1 MQSKRSRQKD
11 WKRERQEKKQKHFG
25 KKHQDAHTGPKKVLQ
40 TGTLFI
46 TMRKDG
52 IVRIPGSKEPLF
64 VDHDDLGTGT
74 HGDTVVTSPL
84 SKVRGRDRRAK
95 IIEVVTR
102 AKAGFAGTL
111 KEERGTFTITPDDP
125 KMYSGIE
132 IPRGSLHGAK
142 SGEKVFAEI
151 LEWVSMRE
159 MPIGKIVRILG
170 KPGEHE
176 AEMQGLALERGF
188 SSDFPREVENESK
201 ALYREGVTDCSKH
214 RRDMRDTITF
224 TIDPEDAK
232 DFDDA
237 LSIKVLGDGLYEIGV
252 HIADVSHY
260 VRPGTALDSEAF
272 RRGTSVYL
280 VDRTIPM
287 LPEALSNDLCS
298 LKPNVD
304 RLTMSSV
311 FIVDEKAHI
320 KESWFG
326 KTIIHSDKRFT
337 YEEAQGIL
345 DLGAGE
351 FFNELTILNNLAKI
365 LMHRR
370 HTEGSVSFETDEVK
384 FKLDEN
390 GVPLSAYR
398 KVRGDTHKLIE
409 EWMLVA
415 NKKVAEV
422 FRKEE
427 KKGGLGMY
435 RIHGL
440 PDSEKMENVGYLA
453 RRLGYDFPHG
463 HVTGKTLNVFLKE
476 LEDKPE
482 RDMLSALL
490 IRSMAKA
497 IYSTKNIGHFGLA
510 FKDYTHFTSPI
521 RRYPDLVV
529 HRFLQKILEH
539 KPVSGKSQKEFERI
553 AMFASE
559 RERAAAEAERASVR
573 YKQIEYMATR
583 IGQEFEGLIT
593 GITER
598 GMFVEEVQTKS
609 EGFVP
614 LNSFPSDS
622 WDFNERELTL
632 TSKKTKKRFRL
643 GDSVSIK
650 VLRADPEQR
659 EIDYTIVK

>member
-1 MQSKRSRQKD
+1 
-11 WKRERQEKKQKHFG
+11 
-25 KKHQDAHTGPKKVLQ
+25 
-40 TGTLFI
+40 
-46 TMRKDG
+46 MRKDG

-64 VDHDDLGTGT
+64 VDHQDLGTGT
-74 HGDTVVTSPL
+74 HGDTVITSPL
-84 SKVRGRDRRAK
+84 PKVRGRDRRAQVTQ
-95 IIEVVTR
+95 VVAR

-111 KEERGTFTITPDDP
+111 KEEGGVYVVLPDDP
-125 KMYSGIE
+125 KMYASIE
-132 IPRGSLHGAK
+132 IPKGNLHVAK
-142 SGEKVFAEI
+142 TGEKVFTEI
-151 LEWVSMRE
+151 VEWTSMRE
-159 MPIGKIVRILG
+159 APIGKIIRVLG

-188 SSDFPREVENESK
+188 SSDFPREVEREAE
-201 ALYREGVTDCSKH
+201 ALYNEGILAGKN
-214 RRDMRDTITF
+214 RRDLRGTSTF
-224 TIDPEDAK
+224 TIDPFDAK

-237 LSIKVLGDGLYEIGV
+237 LSVKILPNGLYEIGV

-260 VRPGTALDSEAF
+260 VRPGSALDSEAF

-304 RLTMSSV
+304 RLTMSAI
-311 FIVDEKAHI
+311 FIIDEKAHI

-326 KTIIHSDKRFT
+326 KTIIHSNKRFT

-345 DLGAGE
+345 DLGSGE
-351 FFNELTILNNLAKI
+351 FFEELTILNNLAKI
-365 LMHRR
+365 LMRHR
-370 HTEGSVSFETDEVK
+370 HTEGSVTFETDEVK

-390 GVPLSAYR
+390 NVPIDAYR

-440 PDSEKMENVGYLA
+440 PDSEKIESVGYLA
-453 RRLGYDFPHG
+453 RRLGYTFPHG
-463 HVTGKTLNVFLKE
+463 KVTGKILNTFLKE

-529 HRFLQKILEH
+529 HRFLQKILEG
-539 KPVSGKSQKEFERI
+539 KGVSGKSQKEYERI
-553 AMFASE
+553 ALFASE

-573 YKQIEYMATR
+573 YKQIEYMAAR
-583 IGQEFEGLIT
+583 IGEEFDGIIV

-598 GMFVEEVQTKS
+598 GMFVEDVKTKS

-614 LNSFPSDS
+614 LNSFPPDT
-622 WDFNERELTL
+622 WHWNERELTL
-632 TSKKTKKRFRL
+632 TSQKTKRQFRL
-643 GDSVSIK
+643 GDEVRFK

-659 EIDYTIVK
+659 EVEYAIIFK

>member
-1 MQSKRSRQKD
+1 MQNKRGKRKEWKKEKNERKHKSLTRNSKHGKSSP
-11 WKRERQEKKQKHFG
+11 REL
-25 KKHQDAHTGPKKVLQ
+25 LQ

-74 HGDTVVTSPL
+74 HGDTVITSPL
-84 SKVRGRDRRAK
+84 PKVRGRDRRAR
-95 IIEVVTR
+95 VTEIVAR

-111 KEERGTFTITPDDP
+111 KEERGVFIVTPDDP
-125 KMYSGIE
+125 KMYADII
-132 IPRGSLHGAK
+132 IPKHNIREAK

-151 LEWVSMRE
+151 MEWQSMRE
-159 MPIGKIVRILG
+159 APIGKIIRILG

-188 SSDFPREVENESK
+188 SSDFPREVEREAE
-201 ALYREGVTDCSKH
+201 ALYKEGISVGKN

-237 LSIKVLGDGLYEIGV
+237 LSVKILPNGLYEIGV

-260 VRPGTALDSEAF
+260 VTPGSALDSEAF

-304 RLTMSSV
+304 RLTMSAV

-326 KTIIHSDKRFT
+326 KTIIHSDKRFA
-337 YEEAQGIL
+337 YEAAQKVL
-345 DLGAGE
+345 DDGTGE
-351 FFNELTILNNLAKI
+351 FFEELTILNTLAKI

-370 HTEGSVSFETDEVK
+370 HAEGSVTFETDEVK
-384 FKLDEN
+384 FKLDEHN
-390 GVPLSAYR
+390 IPVDAYR

-422 FRKEE
+422 FKKEE

-453 RRLGYDFPHG
+453 RRLGYTFPHG
-463 HVTGKTLNVFLKE
+463 HVTGKALNTFLKE

-529 HRFLQKILEH
+529 HRFLQKILEG
-539 KPVSGKSQKEFERI
+539 KGVSGKSQKEYERI
-553 AMFASE
+553 ALFASE

-573 YKQIEYMATR
+573 YKQIEYMAAR
-583 IGQEFEGLIT
+583 IGEEFDGIIV

-598 GMFVEEVQTKS
+598 GMFVEDEKTKS

-614 LNSFPSDS
+614 LNSFPSDT
-622 WDFNERELTL
+622 WHWNERELTL
-632 TSKKTKKRFRL
+632 TSQKTKKQFRL
-643 GDSVSIK
+643 GDEVRFK

-659 EIDYTIVK
+659 EVEYAIIK

>member
-1 MQSKRSRQKD
+1 MQSKKSKKLLKEKKLHQKRQK
-11 WKRERQEKKQKHFG
+11 WAGQNAPHAKKE
-25 KKHQDAHTGPKKVLQ
+25 TIVTQ

-84 SKVRGRDRRAK
+84 PKFRGRDRRAK
-95 IIEVVTR
+95 VIQVVAR
-102 AKAGFAGTL
+102 AKAGFSGTL
-111 KEERGTFTITPDDP
+111 KENHGAFFVNPDDP
-125 KMYSGIE
+125 KMYSDLVITNHNLGD
-132 IPRGSLHGAK
+132 GK
-142 SGEKVFAEI
+142 SGDKVFAEI
-151 LEWVSMRE
+151 TDWHSMKE
-159 MPIGKIVRILG
+159 PPIGKVVRVLG

-188 SSDFPREVENESK
+188 SHDFPREVEHEAD
-201 ALYREGVTDCSKH
+201 ALYKEGIPEASKN
-214 RRDMRDTITF
+214 RRDMRQTVTF

-237 LSIKVLGDGLYEIGV
+237 LSVKVLPDGLYEIGV

-260 VRPGTALDSEAF
+260 VTPGSALDTEAF

-304 RLTMSSV
+304 RLTMSAV
-311 FIVDEKAHI
+311 FIVDDKAHI

-337 YEEAQGIL
+337 YEAAQKIL
-345 DLGAGE
+345 DDGQGE
-351 FFNELTILNNLAKI
+351 FFDELTILNNLAKI
-365 LMHRR
+365 LMHKR
-370 HTEGSVSFETDEVK
+370 HAEGSVTFETDEVK
-384 FKLDEN
+384 FQLDKD
-390 GVPLSAYR
+390 GVPIDAYR

-409 EWMLVA
+409 EWMLMA

-422 FRKEE
+422 FKKIE
-427 KKGGLGMY
+427 KNGGLGMY

-453 RRLGYDFPHG
+453 RRLGYNFPHG
-463 HVTGKTLNVFLKE
+463 HVTGKTLNILLKE

-482 RDMLSALL
+482 RDMLSSLL

-497 IYSTKNIGHFGLA
+497 VYSTKNIGHFGLA

-529 HRFLQKILEH
+529 HRFLQKILEG
-539 KPVSGKSQKEFERI
+539 KAIGGKSQKEYERI
-553 AMFASE
+553 ALFASE

-573 YKQIEYMATR
+573 YKQIEYMSTR
-583 IGQEFEGLIT
+583 IGEEFEGLIT
-593 GITER
+593 GISER
-598 GMFVEEVQTKS
+598 GFFVEEVKTKS

-614 LNSFPSDS
+614 LNSFPPDT
-622 WDFNERELTL
+622 WDWNERELTL
-632 TSKKTKKRFRL
+632 SSKKTKKSFRL
-643 GDSVSIK
+643 GDSVRFK

-659 EIDYTIVK
+659 EIEYTII